1 MYIKMHRIALRTITK
16 TIVVGAFTFA
26 AALIWREFIV
36 DVLHLFIPE
45 GQLLGDFIAAVI
57 ATIVL
62 IAFVYIF
69 LKTEDEAEY
78 VIKKIKKRRKKK

>member
-1 MYIKMHRIALRTITK
+1 MHRIALKTITK

-36 DVLHLFIPE
+36 DVLNHFLPSGE
-45 GQLLGDFIAAVI
+45 LLTDFLAAVI
-57 ATIVL
+57 ATVIL

-78 VIKKIKKRRKKK
+78 VIKKINKRRKKKK

>member
-1 MYIKMHRIALRTITK
+1 MHRIALKTITK

-36 DVLHLFIPE
+36 DVLNIFLPQGEI
-45 GQLLGDFIAAVI
+45 LIDFIAAVI
-57 ATIVL
+57 ATIIL

-78 VIKKIKKRRKKK
+78 VIKKINKKRKKKK